1 MSSIANTHQFSRRV
15 AFGLRPGQPLPA
27 DPLAWAVAQVRQL
40 PPMAVLG
47 PDGQARSDL
56 PAGMKLISDMDE
68 LIRRFQDSHDV
79 DDELRAQSTRMT
91 AADYERL
98 RQERLSLPFHRLEQ
112 WKEVQARAS
121 TAVYGQAPVFER
133 FWHFWSNHF
142 LVAPGAQRNEV
153 LVGPYQRAL
162 RPAMLG
168 SFHDLLLNA
177 VTHPGMLVYLDNI
190 RNTGPNARLRREGR
204 TKDSVNENLGR
215 ELLELFTLSPA
226 AGYTQQ
232 DVEQATLILT
242 GWGVQRPDKRR
253 QAGVALGTRF
263 DFHRHEPGSQTVM
276 GKTYRALLRPSSKLE
291 DLLADLAVHPATL
304 RHLAHK
310 LCVYFIDDQ
319 PPERAVAHVEQAFVR
334 SNGHLPA
341 VHEAVLEACW
351 FTLGST
357 RKFASPEAWLW
368 QCHTVSGLALPQ
380 ALPLPNTPGL
390 KTINVLH
397 DMGQALPRCPQP
409 NGWPIKSVD
418 WLSREMLDRRIR
430 WAQMMAPD
438 MLRGPQRL
446 SPEAVAGLVQSQLPE
461 GSAAQAS
468 AQAALARRDAATALS
483 LLLLSPEFLWS

>member
-1 MSSIANTHQFSRRV
+1 MTTNAALHQFSRRV
-15 AFGLRPGQPLPA
+15 AFGFRPGQALPA
-27 DPLAWAVAQVRQL
+27 DPLAWAVPQVRQL
-40 PPMAVLG
+40 PPIGVFG
-47 PDGQARSDL
+47 PDGQVRSDL
-56 PAGMKLISDMDE
+56 PTGMKLVSGMDE
-68 LIRRFQDSHDV
+68 LMRRYQESSDV
-79 DDELRAQSTRMT
+79 DDELRVQSTRMAT
-91 AADYERL
+91 ADYERL
-98 RQERLSLPFHRLEQ
+98 RQERLSLPFHRLEH

-121 TAVYGQAPVFER
+121 TALYGQAPVFER
-133 FWHFWSNHF
+133 FWHFWTNHF
-142 LVAPGAQRNEV
+142 MVTPGTQRNDV

-162 RPAMLG
+162 REGMLG
-168 SFHDLLLNA
+168 SFKDLLQLA

-242 GWGVQRPDKRR
+242 GWGVQRPDKRH

-263 DFHRHEPGSQTVM
+263 DFNRHEPGSQTVM

-291 DLLADLAVHPATL
+291 DLVADLAVHPATL

-310 LCVYFIDDQ
+310 LCVYFMDDE

-368 QCHTVSGLALPQ
+368 QCYPVTGLTLPQ
-380 ALPLPNTPGL
+380 ALPLPNVPGL
-390 KTINVLH
+390 LR
-397 DMGQALPRCPQP
+397 PRTCCMTWGRPCRAVRNRMAGP
-409 NGWPIKSVD
+409 S
-418 WLSREMLDRRIR
+418 SRWTGCRARCWTGAFAGRR
-430 WAQMMAPD
+430 
-438 MLRGPQRL
+438 
-446 SPEAVAGLVQSQLPE
+446 
-461 GSAAQAS
+461 
-468 AQAALARRDAATALS
+468 
-483 LLLLSPEFLWS
+483 